1 MTGGGERRKAS
12 GTTPGGGRAGTEA
25 LRSCPRRGM
34 QLIGRT
40 MKTLPFLLAAASLIA
55 GPLHAETVV
64 SPPVGIVPAGA
75 VKNVSPD
82 DAAKLL
88 KDNPKIVVL
97 DVRTP
102 EEFAAGHIAGAK
114 NVDFRAADFAAKV
127 AALDRKQTYLVH
139 CASGG
144 RSGKSL
150 ELMKGFTA
158 VYHLNE
164 GFKAWEKAGK
174 PVTK

>member
-1 MTGGGERRKAS
+1 MELT
-12 GTTPGGGRAGTEA
+12 
-25 LRSCPRRGM
+25 
-34 QLIGRT
+34 GRT
-40 MKTLPFLLAAASLIA
+40 MKTLPFLLSAAALLAS
-55 GPLHAETVV
+55 PLHAE
-64 SPPVGIVPAGA
+64 PAAGAPVGLVPIAT

-82 DAAKLL
+82 DAVKLL

-114 NVDFRAADFAAKV
+114 NVDFKAADFAAKV

-139 CASGG
+139 CAAGG
-144 RSGKSL
+144 RSGKTL
-150 ELMKGFTA
+150 ELMKGFVS

-174 PVTK
+174 PVAK